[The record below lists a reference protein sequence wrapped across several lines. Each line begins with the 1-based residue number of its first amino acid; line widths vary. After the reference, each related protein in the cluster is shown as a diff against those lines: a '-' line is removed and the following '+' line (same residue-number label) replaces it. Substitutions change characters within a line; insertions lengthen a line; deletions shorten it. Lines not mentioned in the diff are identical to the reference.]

1 VFRDTL
7 RAKDADPF
15 GTVHEFRIGLT
26 GMCGFVATI
35 SAGGQPVDVGLL
47 ERMADLV
54 RHRGPDGAGRFVE
67 GPVGLAF
74 RRLAIFDLAPTGEQ
88 PMTSADGRYV
98 IVFNGAIYN
107 FIELRAELEALGHTF
122 RSTGDTEV
130 LLTAWREWGPACLPR
145 LNGMWAFLIYDRRE
159 RRLFGSRD
167 RFGVKP
173 LFWYRDRTRLVFS
186 SEIKSIRD
194 SGATPLT
201 LDLQTVADQLLNER
215 VDSTERTLYREVQ
228 RVPAGT
234 WFEVEPSGDFKWS
247 RYWSLPEAVANAPAP
262 GDPPAAWAELFDDAV
277 RLRMRSDVPVGVL
290 LSGGLDSSSI
300 MCSMARQLG
309 PNGARHSGLFALCYM
324 DPEFDESTYIDAN
337 LQQTGG
343 KLERLETGPI
353 ALWDALS
360 DHLWHQ
366 DEPVHSFSSVVVHQ
380 LMKLAH
386 ARGIKVVLNGQGAD
400 ELLAGYRSYFADY
413 WLELARRG
421 RFGSARRE
429 IAAFARAHG
438 QPSAGLFP
446 RTLAMLLRQTLHGL
460 PGQAAIARRWRRPAP
475 QRERW
480 VSAEVRRHW
489 QPVTQEPWHSLN
501 EALRSSLER
510 AHLPLYLRTEDR
522 NSMAHGVELRVPF
535 LDYRL
540 VTLAFRLGSEWKIR
554 GEYTK
559 VLMREAMTGRI
570 PDLVRTRV
578 QKFGFPTAVDQWFR
592 GPLLEPLRDL
602 LASRV
607 VRESGLWNLPEVDR
621 DLQRHC
627 RGEANLS
634 DRLFDVAQLSLLVSG
649 VPQPAQVPLRAT
661 PAASVLQAR

>member
-1 VFRDTL
+1 
-7 RAKDADPF
+7 
-15 GTVHEFRIGLT
+15 
-26 GMCGFVATI
+26 MCGFVATI
-35 SAGGQPVDVGLL
+35 SASGQPVDIGLL

-74 RRLAIFDLAPTGEQ
+74 RRLAIFDLAPTGDQ

-130 LLTAWREWGPACLPR
+130 LLTAWRQWGPACLPR

-159 RRLFGSRD
+159 RRLVGARD

-173 LFWYRDRTRLVFS
+173 LFWYRDRARLIFS
-186 SEIKSIRD
+186 SEIKCIRD
-194 SGATPLT
+194 SGAADLS
-201 LDLQTVADQLLNER
+201 LDWQTIADHLLNDR
-215 VDSTERTLYREVQ
+215 LDATHRTLYQEVQ

-234 WFEVEPSGDFKWS
+234 WFEVEPTGDLKWS
-247 RYWSLPEAVANAPAP
+247 RYWSLPEAVAALPAP
-262 GDPPAAWAELFDDAV
+262 RDPVAAWAELFDDAV

-300 MCSMARQLG
+300 MCSMGRQLG
-309 PNGARHSGLFALCYM
+309 PRDARRSGLFALCYM
-324 DPEFDESTYIDAN
+324 DPEFDESAYIDAT
-337 LQQTGG
+337 LHQTGG
-343 KLERLETGPI
+343 TLERLETGPI

-360 DHLWHQ
+360 EHLWHQ

-386 ARGIKVVLNGQGAD
+386 ERGIKVVLNGQGAD
-400 ELLAGYRSYFADY
+400 ESLAGYRSYFPEY

-421 RFGSARRE
+421 RFGAARHE

-438 QPSAGLFP
+438 QQPAGLFP
-446 RTLAMLLRQTLHGL
+446 RTLAMLVRQSLHAL
-460 PGQAAIARRWRRPAP
+460 PGHAALSRGWRRPAP
-475 QRERW
+475 ERDRW

-489 QPVTQEPWHSLN
+489 VPPSQAPWRNLN
-501 EALRSSLER
+501 EALRSSLEL

-522 NSMAHGVELRVPF
+522 NSMAHGVELRLPF

-540 VTLAFRLGSEWKIR
+540 VSLAFRLGSEWKIR

-559 VLMREAMTGRI
+559 VLLREAMTARI
-570 PDLVRTRV
+570 PDIVRTRV
-578 QKFGFPTAVDQWFR
+578 QKFGFPTAAEQWFR

-602 LASRV
+602 LTSRV
-607 VRESGLWNLPEVDR
+607 VRESGLWNVGEVER
-621 DLQRHC
+621 DLERHR
-627 RGEANLS
+627 RGEANSS

-649 VPQPAQVPLRAT
+649 VPRPAQLSLRGT
-661 PAASVLQAR
+661 PTESISQAR